1 MNEQDNDEQF
11 YEDEMLSATEREAT
25 VREIQDD
32 LKVRVFGHWYER
44 KKEMKEIVL
53 FFYMCY

>member
-1 MNEQDNDEQF
+1 MTEQDDDEQF

-44 KKEMKEIVL
+44 N
-53 FFYMCY
+53 CS